1 MNREQRRAAKFKRGQ
16 QWDRNAAADPLAS
29 MRQISI
35 CSPFPP
41 EEVASES
48 VSMRMAW
55 HRLTHGDGTTP
66 DMELIA
72 NCCNVALVHA
82 ERIDDLVVD
91 LVMRAD
97 AAIKAMDARYMRTG
111 RWGADAAALSDVP
124 PMLDLYDQL
133 LELGTPATMVGAFN
147 ESIKRMRKEA
157 A

>member
-1 MNREQRRAAKFKRGQ
+1 
-16 QWDRNAAADPLAS
+16 
-29 MRQISI
+29 
-35 CSPFPP
+35 
-41 EEVASES
+41 
-48 VSMRMAW
+48 MRMAW
-55 HRLTHGDGTTP
+55 HRLTHGDGTTQ
-66 DMELIA
+66 DMNVIA

-97 AAIKAMDARYMRTG
+97 AAIKSMDARYMRTG

-133 LELGTPATMVGAFN
+133 LELGTPATMVGALN
-147 ESIKRMRKEA
+147 ESIKRMREEA